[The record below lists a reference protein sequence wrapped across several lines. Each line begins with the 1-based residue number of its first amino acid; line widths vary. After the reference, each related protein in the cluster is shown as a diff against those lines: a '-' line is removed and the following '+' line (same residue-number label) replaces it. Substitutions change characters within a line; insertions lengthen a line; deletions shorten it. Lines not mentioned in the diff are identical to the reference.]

1 MIRFFEGCMR
11 YGAAILFLF
20 AFAQFLIGLIPLIYT
35 IVAETG
41 QMASDYNYT
50 PTSSGIPF
58 AMQLQMLLSS
68 VAAAAFPFFGALVI
82 DRLDRWLALRRSE
95 AAE

>member
-58 AMQLQMLLSS
+58 ARGPWMEPPQ
-68 VAAAAFPFFGALVI
+68 AAPTDAKSMPHPRSAGPVPPP
-82 DRLDRWLALRRSE
+82 LALPRR
-95 AAE
+95 